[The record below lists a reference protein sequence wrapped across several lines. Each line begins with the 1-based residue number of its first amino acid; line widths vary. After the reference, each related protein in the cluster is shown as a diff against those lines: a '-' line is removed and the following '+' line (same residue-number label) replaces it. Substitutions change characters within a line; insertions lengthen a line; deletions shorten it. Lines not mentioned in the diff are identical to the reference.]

1 MNPGAEAQGVPTVP
15 VPEAAPPA
23 EPPMGDVEYALE
35 FKRLRIG
42 MAYLQDIRCDDMLAR
57 VARCS
62 TIAPVLD
69 PTLYIHGRERLE
81 AVDDL
86 LRAASRFQA
95 AARRF
100 EGRMVKTEPAARRSL
115 EFLAQARPNGKAAEV
130 LERAADEP
138 LNSGDGSYRP

>member
-1 MNPGAEAQGVPTVP
+1 MPI
-15 VPEAAPPA
+15 PETAPPA
-23 EPPMGDVEYALE
+23 ERAMGDVEYALE

-42 MAYLQDIRCDDMLAR
+42 MAFLQDIRCDDMLAR

-62 TIAPVLD
+62 TIAPMLD

-115 EFLAQARPNGKAAEV
+115 EFLAAARPDGKAAAI
-130 LERAADEP
+130 LERATGEAGAP
-138 LNSGDGSYRP
+138 